1 MGVAI
6 DQERNR
12 HDLYSH
18 IQPLLYRLKHE
29 ITIKND
35 LLHDIELE
43 YQETFQLVEFVSKMV
58 QKNFIQ
64 TIYPKMKL
72 DF

>member
-64 TIYPKMKL
+64 TIYPK
-72 DF
+72 DEIGF